1 MFEKIGRKL
10 IRGAK
15 AEMLGPPGTDG
26 KDALCDLIL
35 GIGKI
40 TLFGLALL
48 LDGGSS
54 GNKKGQTST
63 VIVNNYIYK
72 EEKE

>member
-15 AEMLGPPGTDG
+15 AEMLGPPGEDSTNYI
-26 KDALCDLIL
+26 CDLIL
-35 GIGKI
+35 GIGKLA
-40 TLFGLALL
+40 LFAAALL
-48 LDGGSS
+48 LDGGSGS
-54 GNKKGQTST
+54 AKKGQQST

-72 EEKE
+72 EEK

>member
-10 IRGAK
+10 VRGAK

-26 KDALCDLIL
+26 RDAICDLIL
-35 GIGKI
+35 GVGKI
-40 TLFGLALL
+40 ALFGLALL
-48 LDGGSS
+48 LDGGGSH
-54 GNKKGQTST
+54 KKGQTST